1 MAARILPGQSG
12 NRPHGF
18 YIYIHRRQTDCSIF
32 YVGKGKGNRA
42 WMTAGRSEYW
52 NRIARKHGR
61 VVEIV
66 ESGMREWWALELE
79 RDLIALYGDALC
91 NLTDGGETSVG
102 YKFTEEAKAKISASN
117 TGKRRTPE
125 QRARLKTL
133 FNTDEHRAKLR
144 AAAKLPHVLAIRAAV
159 GERVR
164 GKPISDAQ
172 RATLAKMNSP
182 ECRAKVRAIQATPE
196 YSTRLAA
203 SISKATKGKK
213 FARHILEAARA
224 ATAKRMRCVETGVEF
239 DSIADAVAWLKRT
252 GRPKAGKSPLI
263 NAATG
268 RRGYRSAYGYHWQY
282 A

>member
-1 MAARILPGQSG
+1 MAATILPTQSG
-12 NRPHGF
+12 IHPDGF
-18 YIYIHRRQTDCSIF
+18 YIYVHRHATDGAIF
-32 YVGKGKGNRA
+32 YVGKGKGSRA
-42 WMTAGRSEYW
+42 WATAGRTEYW

-61 VVEIV
+61 TVEIV
-66 ESGMREWWALELE
+66 QSGMREWWALELE
-79 RDLIALYGDALC
+79 RDLIALHGDALC

-102 YKFTEEAKAKISASN
+102 YKFTDEAKAKISAGN
-117 TGKRRTPE
+117 KGKRRTPE
-125 QRARLKTL
+125 QRERLKAL
-133 FNTDEHRAKLR
+133 FSTDEHRAKLR

-182 ECRAKVRAIQATPE
+182 ECRARARAAQSTPE
-196 YSTRLAA
+196 YLARLAA
-203 SISKATKGKK
+203 SISRATKGKK

-224 ATAKRMRCVETGVEF
+224 ATVKRMRCVETGVEF

-252 GRPKAGKSPLI
+252 GQPKAGKSPLI